1 MKPVPLFV
9 FITLLSS
16 CTDSQDKPI
25 SSNQHRVL
33 LRTLGS
39 HSELQGMY
47 DAAKT
52 DGIIT
57 QKEYLNILY
66 QVSVVSGNSSK

>member
-25 SSNQHRVL
+25 SSDQHRIL
-33 LRTLGS
+33 LRTLS
-39 HSELQGMY
+39 NHSELQGMY
-47 DAAKT
+47 DAAKA
-52 DGIIT
+52 DGMIT
-57 QKEYLNILY
+57 KREYLNILY
-66 QVSVVSGNSSK
+66 QVSVVSGGSSK

>member
-1 MKPVPLFV
+1 MKSVPLFV
-9 FITLLSS
+9 FIALLSS

-25 SSNQHRVL
+25 SSNQHRFL

-47 DAAKT
+47 DAAT
-52 DGIIT
+52 ADGIIT
-57 QKEYLNILY
+57 QREYLNILY
-66 QVSVVSGNSSK
+66 QVSVISGDSSK